1 MYLDLE
7 GEQHDHGSGSCP
19 DLGQRQGREPSAVF
33 SKLVSF
39 RGKTA
44 GIEGREI
51 GGATQYEFSL
61 SI

>member
-1 MYLDLE
+1 MITEVVAALIWDNDRAE
-7 GEQHDHGSGSCP
+7 NRPMS
-19 DLGQRQGREPSAVF
+19 F
-33 SKLVSF
+33 SQLVSF